1 MHPETTKLNRAL
13 VLSALQNIE
22 AWERW
27 ANTVPSGASQKLNLS
42 LIRLTKGL
50 VKAWRAFLIDE
61 SQPQQ
66 STIGSS
72 QPTLSPSIRN
82 TEAANHGKIRN
93 S

>member
-13 VLSALQNIE
+13 VLSTQQNIE

-27 ANTVPSGASQKLNLS
+27 ANAVPTGTSKDLNLS

-50 VKAWRAFLIDE
+50 IKAWRKFLIDE

-82 TEAANHGKIRN
+82 TEAVNHGKIRN